1 MERRARRDQSM
12 SAQNRRTLHILVEQ
26 AERLSRLINSLL
38 DISRIQTGLFSLERS
53 LIDLCI
59 VCRRVAADVQVTTER
74 HRIELICPEAPIVV
88 EGDDLRLEQ
97 MLQNLLQNAI
107 KYSPAGGPITVQL
120 QRDSVSAVLS
130 VSDQGIGIPQE
141 AYSRLFQPYYRAG
154 NSAGSV
160 IGGMG
165 LGLYVV
171 KELVERHNG
180 SIEVISAEGQGS
192 TFIVRLPLSVA
203 HPPAD

>member
-1 MERRARRDQSM
+1 
-12 SAQNRRTLHILVEQ
+12 
-26 AERLSRLINSLL
+26 
-38 DISRIQTGLFSLERS
+38 
-53 LIDLCI
+53 
-59 VCRRVAADVQVTTER
+59 VAADVQMTTER
-74 HRIELICPEAPIVV
+74 HSIELIYPEDPILV
-88 EGDDLRLEQ
+88 EGDDLRLDQ

-120 QRDSVSAVLS
+120 QRDDVSAVLS

-141 AYSRLFQPYYRAG
+141 VYSRLFQPYYRAG

-192 TFIVRLPLSVA
+192 TFIVRLPLVVA
-203 HPPAD
+203 YPLAD